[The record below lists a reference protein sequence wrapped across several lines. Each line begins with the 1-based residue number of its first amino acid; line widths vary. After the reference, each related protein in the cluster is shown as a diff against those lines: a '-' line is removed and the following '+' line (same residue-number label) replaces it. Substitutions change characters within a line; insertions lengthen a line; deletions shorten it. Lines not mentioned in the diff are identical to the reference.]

1 MRREAAISESFMAEK
16 LEQDKSAQP
25 PIQCNARLNS
35 HYFLSARKGIIDG
48 YCGTGS
54 GLTVYGA
61 FSQVVGRRGKADGQR
76 AAQPVGRVEV
86 AAEHYDRDTAG
97 PGPLER
103 GGRRLGAGAPHPRVG
118 EPPYTGS
125 PPGPFRRGSRHTRGA
140 GLP

>member
-1 MRREAAISESFMAEK
+1 MRRGAAISESFMAEK

-97 PGPLER
+97 PRPPLRGPR
-103 GGRRLGAGAPHPRVG
+103 PPAPAPPPPSRL
-118 EPPYTGS
+118 
-125 PPGPFRRGSRHTRGA
+125 HT
-140 GLP
+140 